1 MYLFSYRVQ
10 SKYSLITHTAV
21 RDIINEKFPVSLNIS
36 QNHFIKLHCIPYKLQ
51 IFFCTLFDQYK
62 GANIN
67 RTFFYCTG
75 FFNEALDHLLV
86 KSHYSKQIFFQN
98 TEMKTSRSC
107 QRRINF
113 LCKNESVMTK
123 LKVIVGEMK
132 FDEEIYQKFGVSKI
146 FKLSA
151 RSAW

>member
-1 MYLFSYRVQ
+1 MPFESAQSLMSYQPFLLFRRINFSSAEDSVLQLCKAASMYLFSYRVQ

-36 QNHFIKLHCIPYKLQ
+36 ENHFIKLHCIPYKLQ

-75 FFNEALDHLLV
+75 FFNKALDHLLV
-86 KSHYSKQIFFQN
+86 KSHYSKQIFF
-98 TEMKTSRSC
+98 RI
-107 QRRINF
+107 QR
-113 LCKNESVMTK
+113 
-123 LKVIVGEMK
+123 
-132 FDEEIYQKFGVSKI
+132 
-146 FKLSA
+146 
-151 RSAW
+151 